1 VVLGLSVENMTH
13 PQVCQVVL
21 VVITSQVFDLTLKCK
36 LGAHCLAPNNK
47 EGVRIMGLD

>member
-1 VVLGLSVENMTH
+1 VVF
-13 PQVCQVVL
+13 

-47 EGVRIMGLD
+47 